1 MLLGISQ
8 NLLEFLFIKVEVVPS
23 ATLAKNENPAEACE
37 FCEIF
42 KNIFYYS
49 RTPQGNAWFFS
60 ISKEFSHYGFLSVA
74 STLFNETLL
83 KNIFEDIS
91 VVGKKFVVQRHLS
104 NFQKQPPELVCQKQ
118 LTGNFTK
125 FTGKHLCFATL
136 FKGSNTG
143 VFL

>member
-1 MLLGISQ
+1 M
-8 NLLEFLFIKVEVVPS
+8 NFAKFL
-23 ATLAKNENPAEACE
+23 
-37 FCEIF
+37 
-42 KNIFYYS
+42 
-49 RTPQGNAWFFS
+49 RTSFTIPEHLRANAWFFT
-60 ISKEFSHYGFLSVA
+60 ISKEFSHYRFLSVA

-104 NFQKQPPELVCQKQ
+104 NFQKQPPEVVCQKQ

-125 FTGKHLCFATL
+125 FTGKHVCFATL
-136 FKGSNTG
+136 FKDSNTG